1 MVRTNLTDHAVA
13 FPIFPPMSKTSVI
26 REDGPEPS
34 VSLDEVRRRKNVDA
48 LLATHRAYLE
58 ALARKLCQ
66 NQLDPDDL
74 LQDLYEKLM
83 TGRHQPER
91 ANERAWFGR
100 VLHNLFIDKLRR
112 KQTLREEVL
121 EEPAIAAPEDDET
134 WWQKLTLDQV
144 RASIARLPDEL
155 RRTFELFELEHR
167 SYEEIAAMLGIAKNT
182 VGTRISRARDRL
194 RRILTEEHGD
204 G

>member
-1 MVRTNLTDHAVA
+1 
-13 FPIFPPMSKTSVI
+13 MSKTSVI
-26 REDGPEPS
+26 REDGPDPS
-34 VSLDEVRRRKNVDA
+34 VSLDEVRRRKTLDA
-48 LLATHRAYLE
+48 LLQVHRPYLN

-66 NQLDPDDL
+66 TQLDPDDL

-83 TGRHQPER
+83 TGRHLPER

-144 RASIARLPDEL
+144 RAGISRLPDEL
-155 RRTFELFELEHR
+155 RRTFELFELERR
-167 SYEEIAAMLGIAKNT
+167 SYDEIAATLGIAKNT

-194 RRILTEEHGD
+194 RRILTEEHAD